1 MNLAKL
7 IEANPKPEDSVE
19 LTGYLTQGRR
29 KNSSFL
35 FFDLRD
41 KMTDQNDD
49 KEPKVQ
55 LVLKEWETEDFKN
68 VLKNITVGSHVS
80 LSGKIQKASPFNSN
94 GLCFEVL
101 VNKIAKVG
109 EKNV

>member
-7 IEANPKPEDSVE
+7 IEAKPKPEDTIE

-29 KNSSFL
+29 KHSSFL

-41 KMTDQNDD
+41 KMTAQNDD

-68 VLKNITVGSHVS
+68 VLKDITVGDHVT
-80 LSGKIQKASPFNSN
+80 LSGKIQKANIFNSD
-94 GLCFEVL
+94 GLCFEIL

-109 EKNV
+109 E

>member
-1 MNLAKL
+1 MNLAEL
-7 IEANPKPEDSVE
+7 IEAKPQPEDTITE

-29 KNSSFL
+29 KQSSYL

-41 KMTDQNDD
+41 KMTAQNDN

-68 VLKNITVGSHVS
+68 VLKDITVGDHVT
-80 LSGKIQKASPFNSN
+80 LSGKIQKANFFNSD

-109 EKNV
+109 E